1 MSRRAPTPAGQVA
14 VVSPMQVIRVR
25 MSASS
30 SGARRF
36 GGVARMRRIPDS
48 ARRTTSLRPG
58 ASSPAAVCTWL
69 IEDTQRVSVAGA
81 YRHFPTP
88 VCSAAASVT

>member
-1 MSRRAPTPAGQVA
+1 
-14 VVSPMQVIRVR
+14 

-30 SGARRF
+30 NGDRRF

-48 ARRTTSLRPG
+48 ARRTTSARPG

-69 IEDTQRVSVAGA
+69 MLDTHRDTVAGV
-81 YRHFPTP
+81 YRHLPTP
-88 VCSAAASVT
+88 VCSAAAAVTSCATTNGGPGNGQNPAASSSR

>member
-1 MSRRAPTPAGQVA
+1 MSRRAATPAGHSVA
-14 VVSPMQVIRVR
+14 RVDRSTIRVR

-30 SGARRF
+30 NGARRF
-36 GGVARMRRIPDS
+36 GGVARMRRIPDN